1 MIKVNYYST
10 TCHISYCSHYA
21 VYVYLQAWHWV
32 YILFFEDEQRNLISF
47 CLFVSYVRKDYYTGL
62 HRYMPDH
69 RLSEVVR
76 VLHRADLAK
85 PLQKQLGLRSVPVEE
100 RVLLKRLVKLLELK
114 FAPARCRRTS
124 RFDGLLAAVVVFF
137 AQRSKPGLEEEMV
150 NEIREMAL
158 AELQTD
164 ADEIKDQFDRI
175 GARVMEIEEAVS
187 ALRGIGHGSTLS
199 SLGPVVD
206 LAVHALKSRH
216 GGK

>member
-1 MIKVNYYST
+1 MNEMMLKLRIWARAET
-10 TCHISYCSHYA
+10 TLLKINA
-21 VYVYLQAWHWV
+21 
-32 YILFFEDEQRNLISF
+32 R
-47 CLFVSYVRKDYYTGL
+47 RTGN
-62 HRYMPDH
+62 RFT
-69 RLSEVVR
+69 
-76 VLHRADLAK
+76 ALAIA
-85 PLQKQLGLRSVPVEE
+85 LGLGILAVGMINIGLFELLAESYG
-100 RVLLKRLVKLLELK
+100 RVKGAFYL
-114 FAPARCRRTS
+114 AGAN
-124 RFDGLLAAVVVFF
+124 GLLAAIVVFV

-164 ADEIKDQFDRI
+164 ADDIKAEFDRI
-175 GARVMEIEEAVS
+175 AEHLKEIEEAVS

>member
-1 MIKVNYYST
+1 MNEMMLKLRIWARAET
-10 TCHISYCSHYA
+10 TLLKINA
-21 VYVYLQAWHWV
+21 
-32 YILFFEDEQRNLISF
+32 R
-47 CLFVSYVRKDYYTGL
+47 RTGN
-62 HRYMPDH
+62 RFT
-69 RLSEVVR
+69 
-76 VLHRADLAK
+76 ALAIA
-85 PLQKQLGLRSVPVEE
+85 LGLGVLAVGMINIGIFELLAESYG
-100 RVLLKRLVKLLELK
+100 RVKGAFYL
-114 FAPARCRRTS
+114 AGAT
-124 RFDGLLAAVVVFF
+124 GLLAAIVVFV

-164 ADEIKDQFDRI
+164 ADDIKAEFDRI
-175 GARVMEIEEAVS
+175 AEHVKEIEEAVS

>member
-1 MIKVNYYST
+1 MNEMMLKLRIWARAET
-10 TCHISYCSHYA
+10 T
-21 VYVYLQAWHWV
+21 
-32 YILFFEDEQRNLISF
+32 
-47 CLFVSYVRKDYYTGL
+47 
-62 HRYMPDH
+62 
-69 RLSEVVR
+69 
-76 VLHRADLAK
+76 
-85 PLQKQLGLRSVPVEE
+85 
-100 RVLLKRLVKLLELK
+100 LLKIN
-114 FAPARCRRTS
+114 ARRTGN
-124 RFDGLLAAVVVFF
+124 RFTALAIALGIAILALGMINIGIFELLAEDYGRVKGAFYLAGANGLLAAAVVFF